1 MIDSSAILGE
11 IDLGSSNP
19 CPETDIASSI
29 GTSSVTDTGSMTN
42 TFDKMFS
49 GTSTSKSFGVFD
61 TKQVVKEISPTSPFE
76 EALEVDGFD
85 NDKLTSLSNKTGMTI
100 TNDSQLSGATDK
112 VIINIRDTAQ
122 SSFSGM
128 SSGSKFSSNAITG
141 LAGGAA
147 SRFGGSQLSSI
158 QNYTSDSSIRS
169 VIPGS
174 MTKSDYTNLQSI
186 FGSGSLG
193 QYNSCPS
200 IANALNYAKR
210 LLDPSSLLGSIYSL
224 LGIVGKLD
232 LKGLLNCVG
241 SVQNQLSATQNMG
254 ITDMLVSKGSLN
266 GLNDLTSLG
275 NNGSIVNKY
284 DTVRRLSNNR
294 SVSTSPYTYRPTN
307 TWTNPDTISTSNS
320 LFTTLGIDSSKI
332 FTMDTVSPTKN
343 SSIMN
348 GLSSPV
354 YSVAEINKVNP
365 DTGFSSFI
373 LGSKDKLLRNLPTF
387 TA

>member
-11 IDLGSSNP
+11 IDLGSPNP
-19 CPETDIASSI
+19 CPEADIASSI
-29 GTSSVTDTGSMTN
+29 GTSSVTDTGSMTT

-85 NDKLTSLSNKTGMTI
+85 NDNLTSLSNKTGMDI
-100 TNDSQLSGATDK
+100 TNDSQLSSATDK
-112 VIINIRDTAQ
+112 VIINIKDTAQ
-122 SSFSGM
+122 SSFNGM
-128 SSGSKFSSNAITG
+128 SSASKFASNAITG
-141 LAGGAA
+141 SAGGMA
-147 SRFGGSQLSSI
+147 SKFGVPQISSI
-158 QNYTSDSSIRS
+158 QNYTTDSSIRNL
-169 VIPGS
+169 IPGS

-186 FGSGSLG
+186 FGTGSLG

-210 LLDPSSLLGSIYSL
+210 LLDPSQLLGSIFGL

-241 SVQNQLSATQNMG
+241 SVQNQLSATQNMS
-254 ITDMLVSKGSLN
+254 ITNMLVNKGSLN

-284 DTVRRLSNNR
+284 DTIRRLGNNR
-294 SVSTSPYTYRPTN
+294 SVSISPYTQRSTN
-307 TWTNPDTISTSNS
+307 TWVNPDIQATSNS
-320 LFTTLGIDSSKI
+320 LFTTLGVDSSKV
-332 FTMDTVSPTKN
+332 FTMDTISPTKN
-343 SSIMN
+343 NSIMD

-365 DTGFSSFI
+365 ATGFSSYL
-373 LGSKDKLLRNLPTF
+373 LGSKDQLLRSLPSF